1 MDNIDQKIPFAQSIN
16 TFTDRK
22 IYDALQAAGQSW
34 PCHVVEVNGP
44 IVTVAFDLI
53 TPSTITLPQVT
64 VPLFGPEYIRYPIQ
78 VGDLGVCFAASVS
91 LRGVSGLGTGKADFS
106 DPGNLTSLVFFPIG
120 NKNWS
125 EVDSQAV
132 TIYGPNG
139 VVLRDTNSDTVIT
152 LTPTG
157 INIVRGDT
165 NISIDESSVNIT
177 ASSISLNGAIQLN
190 GTISQTNYGGH
201 GTTANFI
208 GPINV
213 INDVT
218 AEGKSL
224 ATHTHAVPNVQTGGS
239 TVDTTS
245 PL

>member
-91 LRGVSGLGTGKADFS
+91 LRGASGLGTGKADFS
-106 DPGNLTSLVFFPIG
+106 NPGNLTSLVFFPIG

-125 EVDSQAV
+125 SVDPDAV

-139 VVLRDTNSDTVIT
+139 VVIRDTNSGAVVT

-157 INIVRGDT
+157 ITANVGNSTITMNSSEV
-165 NISIDESSVNIT
+165 SITSPLI
-177 ASSISLNGAIQLN
+177 ALNGAIELN
-190 GTISQTNYGGH
+190 GPVSQTTGTGG
-201 GTTANFI
+201 GTGVNLI
-208 GPINV
+208 GPV
-213 INDVT
+213 HVTNDVT
-218 AEGKSL
+218 AGSISL
-224 ATHTHAVPNVQTGGS
+224 DSHVHGGVQPGGGTTTG
-239 TVDTTS
+239 
-245 PL
+245 PE